1 MRRRSSIVFTPR
13 YDDAVNPSV
22 MRSMRTL
29 VLPEGATQESGGV
42 ATEPTLS
49 PQPRPMVDA
58 MLFART
64 SAN

>member
-1 MRRRSSIVFTPR
+1 
-13 YDDAVNPSV
+13 
-22 MRSMRTL
+22 MRTL